1 MKKHSASPLLL
12 SGPRTQACA
21 ATTHAPWY
29 NIEINRLQQQG
40 DAGLRCG
47 LMRGR
52 NPGRRRRRSST
63 EAVASLRPRPN
74 FHETGE
80 QRSAMLSGSVVLTRG
95 EEKVAEIDDS
105 LWAVHTL

>member
-1 MKKHSASPLLL
+1 MR
-12 SGPRTQACA
+12 G
-21 ATTHAPWY
+21 
-29 NIEINRLQQQG
+29 
-40 DAGLRCG
+40 G

-52 NPGRRRRRSST
+52 NPQRTRSGKQNYNRGHALPPPS
-63 EAVASLRPRPN
+63 SKLPPDWR
-74 FHETGE
+74 